1 MPVVVDSPQGPA
13 RWATG
18 GNSHATGPAAGRD
31 TGSECLHIALVNNMP
46 DTALEDTEF
55 QFCQLLDAAS
65 ERVVVRLKLISL
77 PNIHRSDHAR
87 ARLRRQ
93 YFGIDELWNRRFD
106 ALIITGSEPRE
117 RDLRQEVYWPV
128 LTEVLDW
135 AQENTVCTVLS
146 CLAAHASVLH
156 SDGIKRYPLGDKQF
170 GVFEYRRV
178 GNHALGAHA
187 GNRWRFP
194 HSRWNEVR
202 TAELASCGYTVLGLS
217 EDAGVDLFVKKKR
230 NSLFV
235 YFQGHPEYETLTL
248 LKEYRRDTRRFLQG
262 ITETYPSMP
271 EGYLNAA
278 ATGLLNEFQRHALM
292 NRLGSVLADFPQVA
306 VASVLKNTWRLS
318 AIRIYRNWLRYA
330 ISRKASR
337 LAFTAVSAARFTPSA
352 SANGGIE

>member
-1 MPVVVDSPQGPA
+1 M
-13 RWATG
+13 
-18 GNSHATGPAAGRD
+18 
-31 TGSECLHIALVNNMP
+31 
-46 DTALEDTEF
+46 
-55 QFCQLLDAAS
+55 
-65 ERVVVRLKLISL
+65 
-77 PNIHRSDHAR
+77 
-87 ARLRRQ
+87 
-93 YFGIDELWNRRFD
+93 
-106 ALIITGSEPRE
+106 
-117 RDLRQEVYWPV
+117 
-128 LTEVLDW
+128 
-135 AQENTVCTVLS
+135 CTVLS

-178 GNHALGAHA
+178 GSHALGAHA

-292 NRLGSVLADFPQVA
+292 NRLGKCPGRFPASCRCKCPQKYLAPVGHPDIPQLAA
-306 VASVLKNTWRLS
+306 VCDIAEGQRVGLHRCICREVYTVCLCEWRN
-318 AIRIYRNWLRYA
+318 RIVHSNA
-330 ISRKASR
+330 
-337 LAFTAVSAARFTPSA
+337 
-352 SANGGIE
+352 